1 MQNPISSTSMFL
13 DPSKE
18 IERGRHKLPHWQ
30 QDRACI
36 FATWRTA
43 DSLPKTVLDHWSEQ
57 RTIWLSLHSQP
68 WDEATD
74 REYHER
80 FASEMDKHLDQGYG
94 ACQLRESGNALIVAD
109 ALRHF
114 DGDRYELSD
123 FVVMPNHVHVL
134 FAPGSDQKLADI
146 IQSWKRHS
154 ARLINVRM
162 GASGR
167 LWQPDYWD
175 RLIRSQRHFNWVKG
189 YITANPKGLREG
201 EFLLWSAAL

>member
-1 MQNPISSTSMFL
+1 MFL

-18 IERGRHKLPHWQ
+18 IERRHHKLPHWQ
-30 QDRACI
+30 QDKAWI

-43 DSLPKTVLDHWSEQ
+43 DSLPKTILNHWNEQ
-57 RTIWLSLHSQP
+57 RAIWLSLHPQP

-74 REYHER
+74 REFHDR
-80 FASEMDKHLDQGYG
+80 FASEINEHLDQGYG
-94 ACQLRESGNALIVAD
+94 ACPLRESGNARIVAET
-109 ALRHF
+109 LRHF

-134 FAPGSDQKLADI
+134 FAPGMDQKLADI
-146 IQSWKRHS
+146 VQSWKRQS
-154 ARLINVRM
+154 ARMINMRM

-175 RLIRSQRHFNWVKG
+175 RLIRNERHFDWVKG
-189 YITANPKGLREG
+189 YIAANPKELREG
-201 EFLLWSAAL
+201 EFLLRSAAL

>member
-1 MQNPISSTSMFL
+1 M
-13 DPSKE
+13 
-18 IERGRHKLPHWQ
+18 
-30 QDRACI
+30 
-36 FATWRTA
+36 
-43 DSLPKTVLDHWSEQ
+43 
-57 RTIWLSLHSQP
+57 
-68 WDEATD
+68 
-74 REYHER
+74 
-80 FASEMDKHLDQGYG
+80 
-94 ACQLRESGNALIVAD
+94 AD

-154 ARLINVRM
+154 ARMINVRM

-189 YITANPKGLREG
+189 YITANPKD
-201 EFLLWSAAL
+201 WMTAWASAALPRTLNRPAMINIEVEAKKVVELT